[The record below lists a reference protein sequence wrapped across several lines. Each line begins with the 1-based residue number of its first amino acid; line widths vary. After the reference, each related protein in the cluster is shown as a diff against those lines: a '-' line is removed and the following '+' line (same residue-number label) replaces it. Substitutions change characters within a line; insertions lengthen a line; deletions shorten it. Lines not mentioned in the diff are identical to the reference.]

1 MQVRYD
7 DVILPASYHYPSP
20 ELPTDLCSNPHLCHI
35 VLLFVLLKK
44 MAKKCSKKF
53 SDTSCNR
60 NLMVSDPD
68 PDLFDSAS
76 RGFYKRGYRIQQ
88 LTATVKWSNWSN

>member
-1 MQVRYD
+1 MHHKTTWVQVKVQVRYD

-68 PDLFDSAS
+68 PDLTLRLGDSTNV
-76 RGFYKRGYRIQQ
+76 GTEY
-88 LTATVKWSNWSN
+88 SN